1 MNFSRIPVGK
11 NAPHE
16 FNVII
21 EISAHSEP
29 VKYETDKESGV
40 LFVDRFIGTGM
51 RYPANYG
58 FIPHT
63 RSGDGDPV
71 DVLVITPFPILA
83 GAVICARALGVLQMN
98 DESGVDAKI
107 VAVPLDKICPATAH
121 LKTIEDLPAHLKE
134 QIQFFFTHYKA
145 LEKGKWVKVE
155 GWQGVEAAHREILDG
170 IANHCSLT

>member
-1 MNFSRIPVGK
+1 MSLSRIPVGE
-11 NAPHE
+11 NVPHD

-21 EISAHSEP
+21 EIPAQSAP
-29 VKYETDKESGV
+29 VKYEVDKESGG

-63 RSGDGDPV
+63 RAGDGDPV
-71 DVLVITPFPILA
+71 DALVITPFPILA
-83 GAVICARALGVLQMN
+83 GAVIRARALGLLQMN

-107 VAVPLDKICPATAH
+107 VAVPLDKLCAATAH
-121 LKTIEDLPAHLKE
+121 LNTMNDVPAHLKE

-170 IANHCSLT
+170 IANNRP

>member
-1 MNFSRIPVGK
+1 MNFSRIPAGK
-11 NAPHE
+11 NVPHD
-16 FNVII
+16 FNIII
-21 EISAHSEP
+21 EIPAQSEP
-29 VKYETDKESGV
+29 VKYEADKESGL

-63 RSGDGDPV
+63 RAGDGDPV

-83 GAVICARALGVLQMN
+83 GAVIRARALGLLQMN
-98 DESGVDAKI
+98 DESGVDAKLI
-107 VAVPLDKICPATAH
+107 AAPLDHICPATAY
-121 LKTIEDLPAHLKE
+121 LKTIDDVPAHLKE

-145 LEKGKWVKVE
+145 LEKGKWVNVG

-170 IANHCSLT
+170 IENFR